1 VAERM
6 EPESA
11 DIGSGSFPH
20 GGRLPSEPAPVV
32 SGTRRWVVFSVDAGR
47 YALALD
53 AVERIVRAVQVTQLP
68 AALPVLMGV
77 IDVQGR
83 VLPVLSLRR
92 RFGLPERLIDP
103 KDHFLIAR
111 SAGRTVVLPIDGAEG
126 VLESS
131 EAAEINSASIAP
143 QLEYVRGVIRLSDGL
158 VVIHDLDAFLSAEE
172 QSALAEAMRQDA
184 ARGNRPRVVERERR
198 GASRD

>member
-11 DIGSGSFPH
+11 GTGSASFPQ
-20 GGRLPSEPAPVV
+20 GGRLPSEGARVV
-32 SGTRRWVVFSVDAGR
+32 SGTRRWVVFSLDSGR

-53 AVERIVRAVQVTQLP
+53 AVERIVRAVQVTQVP
-68 AALPVLMGV
+68 TALPVLIGV
-77 IDVQGR
+77 VDVQGC

-111 SAGRTVVLPIDGAEG
+111 SAGRAVVLVIDGAEG
-126 VLESS
+126 VLESAA
-131 EAAEINSASIAP
+131 AAEVNRASIAP
-143 QLEYVRGVIRLSDGL
+143 QLQYVRGVIRLPDGL
-158 VVIHDLDAFLSAEE
+158 VVIHDLDALLSSEE
-172 QSALAEAMRQDA
+172 QGALDEAMRRDA
-184 ARGNRPRVVERERR
+184 AQGNRSGIIERERSS
-198 GASRD
+198 A